1 MKIIKYLLLGLMLFI
16 AGFLLYPAPIDSAPW
31 NPPMAP
37 EMKGQYAVNEILKQS
52 KLLALGDIYGPE
64 DVAID
69 SIGRVY
75 GGTQDGLIKRVLL
88 DGSVETWVNTGGRPL
103 GLHFDSKQNL
113 IVCDAFKGLLSI
125 SPDASIEVLVDS
137 VDGVPLVFTDDVD
150 IASDGKIY
158 FTDASSKWDQHH
170 YMLDLLEYKPWARF
184 MVYDPTTKITKVL
197 LDKLYFANGVAL
209 SKDEDF
215 VLINETW
222 NYRILR
228 YWLKGEKAGSH
239 DVFIDNLP
247 GFPDG
252 VSSNRKG
259 RFWVALPTPRLPKV
273 DSMHP
278 KPWLKNIS
286 SKLPDFMKPKPIE
299 YGFVLGFNEQAEVI
313 FNLQDSDGSHLKE
326 ITSVQEHDGFLYLGS
341 LHNDRIG
348 KLSLEAIK
356 TAGVISNN
364 E

>member
-1 MKIIKYLLLGLMLFI
+1 
-16 AGFLLYPAPIDSAPW
+16 
-31 NPPMAP
+31 
-37 EMKGQYAVNEILKQS
+37 
-52 KLLALGDIYGPE
+52 
-64 DVAID
+64 
-69 SIGRVY
+69 
-75 GGTQDGLIKRVLL
+75 
-88 DGSVETWVNTGGRPL
+88 
-103 GLHFDSKQNL
+103 
-113 IVCDAFKGLLSI
+113 
-125 SPDASIEVLVDS
+125 
-137 VDGVPLVFTDDVD
+137 
-150 IASDGKIY
+150 
-158 FTDASSKWDQHH
+158 
-170 YMLDLLEYKPWARF
+170 
-184 MVYDPTTKITKVL
+184 
-197 LDKLYFANGVAL
+197 
-209 SKDEDF
+209 